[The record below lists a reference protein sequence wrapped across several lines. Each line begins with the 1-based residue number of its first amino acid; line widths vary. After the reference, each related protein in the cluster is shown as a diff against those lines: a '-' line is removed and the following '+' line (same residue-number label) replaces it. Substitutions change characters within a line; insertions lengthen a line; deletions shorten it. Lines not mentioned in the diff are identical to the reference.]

1 MVVDRR
7 TRGYIA
13 VQTEQLGIRYRRT
26 DWRMTMRRRNER
38 EGVED
43 KRLRGLGVLIAG
55 ATLGAGI
62 AMLLAPS
69 SGEEVRHA
77 LRRRYRKTMKRLDRS
92 TENLRDRLED
102 LLDQA
107 NHVRRSKVRQF
118 LRRREAE
125 RRLHA
130 A

>member
-1 MVVDRR
+1 MP
-7 TRGYIA
+7 GNIA
-13 VQTEQLGIRYRRT
+13 GD

-43 KRLRGLGVLIAG
+43 KRLGGVGVLVAG
-55 ATLGAGI
+55 ASLAAGI
-62 AMLLAPS
+62 ALLLAPS

-92 TENLRDRLED
+92 TEGIRDRIED
-102 LLDQA
+102 LFDQA
-107 NHVRRSKVRQF
+107 HDVRRSKVRKF
-118 LRRREAE
+118 LKRREAE
-125 RRLHA
+125 RRSHA

>member
-1 MVVDRR
+1 
-7 TRGYIA
+7 
-13 VQTEQLGIRYRRT
+13 
-26 DWRMTMRRRNER
+26 MRRRYEG

-43 KRLRGLGVLIAG
+43 KKLGGIGVLIA
-55 ATLGAGI
+55 AASLGAGT
-62 AMLLAPS
+62 ALLLAPR
-69 SGEEVRHA
+69 SGEEIRRA

-107 NHVRRSKVRQF
+107 KDARRAKVRQY

-125 RRLHA
+125 RRLHIA
-130 A
+130 

>member
-1 MVVDRR
+1 
-7 TRGYIA
+7 
-13 VQTEQLGIRYRRT
+13 
-26 DWRMTMRRRNER
+26 MRRRNER

>member
-1 MVVDRR
+1 
-7 TRGYIA
+7 
-13 VQTEQLGIRYRRT
+13 
-26 DWRMTMRRRNER
+26 MRRRER
-38 EGVED
+38 EGVEE
-43 KRLRGLGVLIAG
+43 KRLGGIGVLIAG
-55 ATLGAGI
+55 ASLGAGI

-77 LRRRYRKTMKRLDRS
+77 LRRRYRKTIKRLDRS

-107 NHVRRSKVRQF
+107 NNARRSKVRQF
-118 LRRREAE
+118 RRRLEAE
-125 RRLHA
+125 RRSRA

>member
-1 MVVDRR
+1 MP
-7 TRGYIA
+7 GNIA
-13 VQTEQLGIRYRRT
+13 GD

-43 KRLRGLGVLIAG
+43 KRLGGVGVLVAG
-55 ATLGAGI
+55 ASLGAGI
-62 AMLLAPS
+62 ALLLAPR

-77 LRRRYRKTMKRLDRS
+77 LRRRYRKTMKSLDRS
-92 TENLRDRLED
+92 TESIRDRVEG

-107 NHVRRSKVRQF
+107 KDVRRSKMRQF

-125 RRLHA
+125 RRSHA